1 MVGGKVDECLKG
13 NNSLDCNAVSK
24 DCILPSEDANVR
36 AEYTSTTHDETSRIP
51 ERVQTNSYRE
61 ETSQKCVG
69 NDKGENWTP
78 KRKSIVTD
86 KCSDV
91 TATLV
96 YKRIRRTSN
105 VDQPTSKSTD
115 EKSRAKIMEGIDTV
129 VSSRQCDVEAE
140 CQLIDNV
147 VVNECTTSDHLEVVH
162 KTTTENT
169 SSPVTSVSR
178 PVNRIDPKEKMQPLP
193 SSRNKDVS
201 SEDAISSQI

>member
-1 MVGGKVDECLKG
+1 MNYLRKY
-13 NNSLDCNAVSK
+13 NS
-24 DCILPSEDANVR
+24 IGQFDA
-36 AEYTSTTHDETSRIP
+36 
-51 ERVQTNSYRE
+51 
-61 ETSQKCVG
+61 
-69 NDKGENWTP
+69 
-78 KRKSIVTD
+78 
-86 KCSDV
+86 
-91 TATLV
+91 
-96 YKRIRRTSN
+96 
-105 VDQPTSKSTD
+105 
-115 EKSRAKIMEGIDTV
+115 GIDTV
-129 VSSRQCDVEAE
+129 VSSRQCDEEAE